1 MRSWSFEVGLS
12 GSRVLLNVYTISGA
26 WKAHFVTS
34 KYIGQDNRWRE
45 GCDFPGH
52 RGAWPFS
59 MALAHSTCS
68 GNIGGSNYFLKKV
81 LVGTSL
87 VVQWLR
93 VRLPT
98 QGMKVPSLVGE
109 PRSHMPQNQKNK
121 NMKNRSSIVADS
133 IKTLQMAHIIKKSLK
148 KDLVGYLFYIQ

>member
-1 MRSWSFEVGLS
+1 MKGGV
-12 GSRVLLNVYTISGA
+12 
-26 WKAHFVTS
+26 
-34 KYIGQDNRWRE
+34 
-45 GCDFPGH
+45 CDFPGH
-52 RGAWPFS
+52 RDAWPFS

-68 GNIGGSNYFLKKV
+68 GNIGGINHFLKKV

-93 VRLPT
+93 VCLPT

-109 PRSHMPQNQKNK
+109 PRSHMPHNQKTK

-133 IKTLQMAHIIKKSLK
+133 VKTLQMAHIIKKMFKERHCWLSILYT
-148 KDLVGYLFYIQ
+148 VVWSCLFCSCLFGLPW